1 VGFFLGLGLGIL
13 SLMTVLFLFET
24 VENRL
29 KTVWCSLWGRN
40 GKAGLH
46 RRLKSAL
53 SPNRFPMFLP
63 WLLGLLNPIFLLV
76 IAPNPWNMIAL
87 GCLSGYVG
95 LSVLTFPFFLGKKL
109 RAFREEL
116 AVYAAGKLAKRE
128 EPEFAKEILLAAAS
142 SKNESMRFAATI
154 GLPELGSAE
163 AEEALAKLCSDR
175 VTRISVS
182 AMKAYRNLLKV
193 RKLQEIQSV
202 KGLGKLRADFDQ
214 EKRLVH
220 YREGWDSM
228 KSFPKLAR
236 FADQIDK
243 IIYSQLLLR
252 QGYPALFCEKC
263 HAFAER
269 AVHDDWHWVYCP
281 ICNDAIDLKPGIE
294 RVIGTIGAG
303 SDWDLQ
309 DGILRI
315 SLWDRIGKRPVYAEI
330 EALEI
335 VEDETL
341 DLDWAVSAVLEML
354 HNKHLPSEGQIG
366 IRYIGHPKLGT
377 NVQHI
382 LRKFG
387 VELDLPSISPQTSA

>member
-1 VGFFLGLGLGIL
+1 MGFIFGIGLGIL
-13 SLMTVLFLFET
+13 SLMTVLYLFET

-29 KTVWCSLWGRN
+29 KTLWCRPWSQN
-40 GKAGLH
+40 GKSGLR
-46 RRLKSAL
+46 RRLQKAL
-53 SPNRFPMFLP
+53 SPNLFPMVLP
-63 WLLGLLNPIFLLV
+63 WMLGLLNPVYLLV
-76 IAPNPWNMIAL
+76 FAPYPWNSIAL
-87 GCLSGYVG
+87 GSFGGYVG
-95 LSVLTFPFFLGKKL
+95 LSLVTVPFFLGKKL

-116 AVYAAGKLAKRE
+116 AVFAAGKLAKRE
-128 EPEFAKEILLAAAS
+128 EPEFAKQILLAAANS
-142 SKNESMRFAATI
+142 NNESMRFAATI
-154 GLPELGSAE
+154 GLPELGSVE
-163 AEEALAKLCSDR
+163 AEEALAKLCADR

-182 AMKAYRNLLKV
+182 AMHAYRNLLKV

-202 KGLGKLRADFDQ
+202 KTLGKLRADFDR
-214 EKRLVH
+214 EKRIVK
-220 YREGWDSM
+220 YREGWDSL
-228 KSFPKLAR
+228 KSFPKLAG
-236 FADQIDK
+236 FAQQIDK
-243 IIYSQLLLR
+243 IVYSQLLLR
-252 QGYPALFCEKC
+252 QAYPALFCEKC

-269 AVHDDWHWVYCP
+269 AVHGDWHWVYCP

-294 RVIGTIGAG
+294 RAIGTIGAG

-309 DGILRI
+309 NGILRI

-335 VEDETL
+335 FEDDTV
-341 DLDWAVSAVLEML
+341 DLNWAVSAVLEML

-387 VELDLPSISPQTSA
+387 VELDLPPISPQTSA